1 MNMLLADFVLEPGG
15 VAAWV
20 AVGLIAGGLAGKVLE
35 SPSYGTM
42 GDLFLGL
49 TGALLGGSF
58 AGFFVT
64 GQPAFWF
71 SVLVAFVAACL
82 VIGVVRAVA
91 ALRSA

>member
-1 MNMLLADFVLEPGG
+1 MLLADFALEPGG

-20 AVGLIAGGLAGKVLE
+20 AVGLIVGWLAGKVLD

-42 GDLFLGL
+42 GDLILGL
-49 TGALLGGSF
+49 IGALLGGSF
-58 AGFFVT
+58 VGFFVT
-64 GQPAFWF
+64 GRPAFWLA
-71 SVLVAFVAACL
+71 VLVAFVAACL